1 MRKRILIAFV
11 KAKRGGF
18 MRKRILIASVA
29 AVSLSAPA
37 LAQVSKPEGQTIQ
50 RAPAATQPHA
60 LVGWDK
66 IAGNWKWFKGK
77 IRKQWG
83 KLTNDDLAVAQG
95 RREELVGKIQARY
108 GIDKEQADK
117 QVEAWL
123 QQQK

>member
-1 MRKRILIAFV
+1 MRKRILIAL
-11 KAKRGGF
+11 A
-18 MRKRILIASVA
+18 A
-29 AVSLSAPA
+29 AVSLGAPA
-37 LAQVSKPEGQTIQ
+37 LAQVSKPEAQTSQ
-50 RAPAATQPHA
+50 RAPAATESRA
-60 LVGWDK
+60 LVSWDK

-83 KLTNDDLAVAQG
+83 RLTNDDMAVARG

>member
-1 MRKRILIAFV
+1 MRKRMLIA
-11 KAKRGGF
+11 
-18 MRKRILIASVA
+18 LLA
-29 AVSLSAPA
+29 AISLSAPA
-37 LAQVSKPEGQTIQ
+37 LAQTSTLQGQAIQ
-50 RAPAATQPHA
+50 RAPAETQSLG
-60 LVGWDK
+60 LVTWDK
-66 IAGNWKWFKGK
+66 IAGNWKRFKGK

-117 QVEAWL
+117 QVDAWL

>member
-1 MRKRILIAFV
+1 MMRKRIFIA
-11 KAKRGGF
+11 
-18 MRKRILIASVA
+18 LVA

-37 LAQVSKPEGQTIQ
+37 LAQSSKPEGQTISGQ
-50 RAPAATQPHA
+50 RAPAAQESQR
-60 LVGWDK
+60 LVTWDK
-66 IAGNWKWFKGK
+66 IAGNWKRFKGK
-77 IRKQWG
+77 VRKQWG

>member
-1 MRKRILIAFV
+1 MRKRILIA
-11 KAKRGGF
+11 
-18 MRKRILIASVA
+18 LVA
-29 AVSLSAPA
+29 AMSLSASA
-37 LAQVSKPEGQTIQ
+37 LAQTSTPTAPS
-50 RAPAATQPHA
+50 APAATESRA
-60 LVGWDK
+60 GVTWDM
-66 IAGNWKWFKGK
+66 ITGNWKRFKGK

-123 QQQK
+123 QQQR